1 MSYINDMDQRLR
13 NILIL
18 DIETV
23 ALESDFTKI
32 SEGLKKHWERKAGFI
47 RNEDELPSEELFEER
62 AGIYAEFGKV
72 IAVAFGFY
80 HEVAGKLTFRV
91 KCLADHDEKTLLTRL
106 KEEVLL
112 KFDQQE
118 LKLCAH
124 NGKEFDFPY
133 LCRRM
138 LINDI
143 KLPDVLNTGGKKP
156 WEVNHI
162 DTLEMWKF
170 GDRKSYTSLDL
181 LTTIFDIPS
190 NKTDMDGSMVNEI
203 YYKEKD
209 GLKRIEQ
216 YCLGDVI
223 ATAQLYLRLNSLPII
238 AKENITVVS

>member
-1 MSYINDMDQRLR
+1 MYQQLK

-23 ALESDFTKI
+23 AQERDYSDI
-32 SEGLKKHWERKAGFI
+32 PDGLKKHWERKAGFI
-47 RNEDELPSEELFEER
+47 RNEDELTTEELFTER

-72 IAVAFGFY
+72 IAIAFGFY
-80 HEVAGKLTFRV
+80 HEEQGKLTFRV
-91 KCLADHDEKTLLTRL
+91 KCLADHDEKALLTGF
-106 KEEVLL
+106 KEQVLL

-156 WEVNHI
+156 WEVNHL

-170 GDRKSYTSLDL
+170 GDRKNYTSLDL
-181 LTTIFDIPS
+181 LSTVFDIPS

>member
-1 MSYINDMDQRLR
+1 MDQLLK

-23 ALESDFTKI
+23 AQQSEYSKI
-32 SEGLKKHWERKAGFI
+32 NEDLKKHWEHKAGFI
-47 RNEDELPSEELFEER
+47 RHEEERSPEELFHER

-72 IAVAFGFY
+72 IVIAFGFF
-80 HEVAGKLTFRV
+80 HEEEGRITFRV
-91 KCLADHDEKTLLTRL
+91 KSLANDNEKELLTQF
-106 KEEVLL
+106 KEQVLM

-118 LKLCAH
+118 LRLCAH

-156 WEVNHI
+156 WEVNHL

-170 GDRKSYTSLDL
+170 GDRKNYTSLDL
-181 LTTIFDIPS
+181 LTTIFNIPS
-190 NKTDMDGSMVNEI
+190 NKAEMDGSMVNEV

-223 ATAQLYLRLNSLPII
+223 ATAQLYLRLNALPLI
-238 AKENITVVS
+238 AKDNIIVVS